1 MDLFNQQN
9 SEPLPPLA
17 ERIRPKNLDGFVGQ
31 EHLVGIDSVLR
42 QQLKSGTLGSMIFW
56 GPPGCGKTTLA
67 RILAYESQADF
78 CQISAVSAGVKDV
91 KTIIDQASYNLTAH
105 SRKTILFIDEIHRF
119 NKAQQDVLLKSVEEG
134 TLILIGATTENPSFE
149 VISPLLSR
157 CRIYKL
163 NPLSP
168 DKLALLARRALEEDK
183 TIQSLHPIVDEETLE
198 SLIDLAGGDAR
209 IVLNGL
215 EAALV
220 LVKPSEQDNNRH
232 LTISE
237 IEKVLQR
244 KSLLYDKKGEYHYD
258 IISAF
263 IKSMRG
269 SDPDA
274 AAYWLMRMLD
284 SGEDPLFV
292 ARRMVILASEDIG
305 NADPFALPLA
315 TAAYQATHAVG
326 MPEAEIILMHC
337 ALYLASAEKS
347 NAVVQTIA
355 NVRQTLKENPDASVP
370 LHLRNAPTKYMAS
383 EGYGKGYKYPHLF
396 EGNFMYQEYLPKE
409 MCNKIFYNPTTNG
422 RERLF
427 KERLEKLWKKR
438 GKKE

>member
-1 MDLFNQQN
+1 
-9 SEPLPPLA
+9 
-17 ERIRPKNLDGFVGQ
+17 
-31 EHLVGIDSVLR
+31 
-42 QQLKSGTLGSMIFW
+42 MIFW

-67 RILAYESQADF
+67 RILANESKADF

-91 KTIIDQASYNLTAH
+91 KVIIDQARYNLTSH
-105 SRKTILFIDEIHRF
+105 NRKTILFIDEIHRF
-119 NKAQQDVLLKSVEEG
+119 NKAQQDVLLRSVEEG

-149 VISPLLSR
+149 VIAPLLSR

-163 NPLSP
+163 QPLSP
-168 DKLALLARRALEEDK
+168 DELLLLAQHALKEDS
-183 TIQSLHPIVDEETLE
+183 TLISLHPVVDNETLE
-198 SLIDLAGGDAR
+198 ALIDLASGDAR

-215 EAALV
+215 EAALL
-220 LVKPSEQDNNRH
+220 LVKPSEQDNNRR

-284 SGEDPLFV
+284 SGEDPLFI

-315 TAAYQATHAVG
+315 VAAYQAVHSVG
-326 MPEAEIILMHC
+326 MPEAEIILMHA
-337 ALYLASAEKS
+337 ALYLASTEKS
-347 NAVVQTIA
+347 NTVVQTIA
-355 NVRQTLKENPDASVP
+355 NVKQELKESPDAPVP
-370 LHLRNAPTKYMAS
+370 LHLRNAPTRYMAS

-396 EGNFMYQEYLPKE
+396 EGNFTYQEYLPKE
-409 MCNKIFYNPTTNG
+409 MCDKIFYYPTANG
-422 RERLF
+422 RERLC

-438 GKKE
+438 QKKGGDE